1 MSESANAAWQE
12 GGDNDPVNQ
21 LAAMCAIDRKSRGRL
36 AGPILRSTHGLS
48 RPILSVPLAPFCE
61 DRQQDNKRN

>member
-1 MSESANAAWQE
+1 MRLDARANGDIKAE
-12 GGDNDPVNQ
+12 GRRHPK
-21 LAAMCAIDRKSRGRL
+21 LTHSRGRL